1 MQLCALRMLGFCP
14 DDVTTA
20 PAIAVHFVARQLDTD
35 PGVLGGYGERAQT
48 RTDHVKQ
55 VKAYL
60 GFRSATPDDLERL
73 GKWLAAEALV
83 QDRPILLFH
92 LACARLYELRLV
104 RPGLTVIERSMVGA
118 AREAARQETARRVAP
133 LLTAERC
140 DRLDGLLELDAEIG
154 AARATWLRHFP
165 VAASPS
171 VMHDEMDKLAF
182 LRSLGV
188 EDWDL
193 SALPAKRVATL
204 ARWAQTASNQALA
217 QASPE
222 RRHPALLA
230 FGTERLVG
238 VVDGLVDLFDK
249 LWPIPTPRPALA
261 SPNTTKRSPPR
272 PPTRCGYWPRSPGC
286 CWTPTRPAGARSR
299 PTRS

>member
-1 MQLCALRMLGFCP
+1 MPLRFLSDAQREQLSGLPADLDVEALDRFFTLSDSDAAEVRRRHGDSNRLGWALQLCALRMLGFCP

-104 RPGLTVIERSMVGA
+104 RPGLTVIERSMVGV

-165 VAASPS
+165 VAASPG

-182 LRSLGV
+182 LRSLV
-188 EDWDL
+188 
-193 SALPAKRVATL
+193 SRT
-204 ARWAQTASNQALA
+204 
-217 QASPE
+217 
-222 RRHPALLA
+222 
-230 FGTERLVG
+230 GT
-238 VVDGLVDLFDK
+238 
-249 LWPIPTPRPALA
+249 
-261 SPNTTKRSPPR
+261 
-272 PPTRCGYWPRSPGC
+272 
-286 CWTPTRPAGARSR
+286 
-299 PTRS
+299 